1 MPIGASIS
9 VGGSKGRPGGPEFR
23 ACIPGGVWIGDTFY
37 KQPQLV
43 YPCMPARPNLKTII
57 KTNDWW
63 YQKGNNSSTSLIHTT
78 GGSLSAVR
86 RRT

>member
-1 MPIGASIS
+1 MTIGFSIS
-9 VGGSKGRPGGPEFR
+9 VGGSKGRPGGFEFR
-23 ACIPGGVWIGDTFY
+23 ACIPGNVWIGDTFY
-37 KQPQLV
+37 EQSQLL
-43 YPCMPARPNLKTII
+43 YPCTPSRPNLRTMI

-78 GGSLSAVR
+78 GGSLAAIK